1 MRSQIKTVFH
11 HIFKRL
17 KVRQKMLS
25 CASYF
30 QLFSLFRNVV
40 KHGLSYLT
48 YYMNVKM
55 KELLETLFY
64 SHDDRQILL
73 NRQDGSS
80 RRISVIAAEIS
91 LIILLTWYLL
101 SESCNT
107 FSKLSIIPCSLL
119 SSEEELLI
127 WSKSSWNKN
136 NRTVTESKWNLTTV
150 IISLYYSENLRVRTY
165 WLNASKKYTRAWLV
179 KHDQADSYMW
189 VTVKLWQKM

>member
-17 KVRQKMLS
+17 KFRQKMLR

-40 KHGLSYLT
+40 KHGLSYLS

-101 SESCNT
+101 SESCNI

-136 NRTVTESKWNLTTV
+136 NTTVTESK
-150 IISLYYSENLRVRTY
+150 
-165 WLNASKKYTRAWLV
+165 
-179 KHDQADSYMW
+179 
-189 VTVKLWQKM
+189 